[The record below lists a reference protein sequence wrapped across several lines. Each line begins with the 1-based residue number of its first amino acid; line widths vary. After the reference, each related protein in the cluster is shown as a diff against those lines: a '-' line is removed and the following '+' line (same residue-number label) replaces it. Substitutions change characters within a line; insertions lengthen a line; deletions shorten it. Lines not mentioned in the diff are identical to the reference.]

1 MSHPSPLWKPSASLA
16 QLQIRATVL
25 AQIRTFFAR
34 RNVLEVDTPLV
45 CRSAATDLTLHPI
58 AVLYQSSAPLPN
70 DPYYLQTS
78 PEYAMKRLLAA
89 GYGSIYQIAKAF
101 RGEESGRLHN
111 PEFTLLEWYRVGFDL
126 HALMDEVDDLLAL
139 ILGTPKARRLSY
151 ETLFR
156 DKLGI
161 DPHHTTV
168 QTLAAC
174 AETHHIQLSTLA
186 AQDLD
191 VDAWLDIL
199 MTHCIEPTLG
209 FDRPVLIDDYPASKA
224 ALATLRKREDGV
236 EVAERVEV
244 YVRGIELANGYHE
257 LRDATVQGQRFKA
270 DCVRRAQTGLPAI
283 PIDPY
288 ILEALEAGLPACAGI
303 ALGLDRLLLLKEGL
317 QDLSETLS
325 FGIERV

>member
-1 MSHPSPLWKPSASLA
+1 M
-16 QLQIRATVL
+16 
-25 AQIRTFFAR
+25 
-34 RNVLEVDTPLV
+34 
-45 CRSAATDLTLHPI
+45 CRSAATDVTIHPI
-58 AVLYQSSAPLPN
+58 EVLYQPSAMLQGN
-70 DPYYLQTS
+70 AYYLQTS

-101 RGEESGRLHN
+101 RGEESGPLHN

-126 HALMDEVDDLLAL
+126 HALMDEMDALLTL
-139 ILGTPKARRLSY
+139 ILDTPKARRLSY
-151 ETLFR
+151 ERLFTE
-156 DKLGI
+156 DLGI

-174 AETHHIQLSTLA
+174 AEAHQIQLSALA

-191 VDAWLDIL
+191 VDTWLDIL

-209 FDRPVLIDDYPASKA
+209 FDRPVFINDYPASKA
-224 ALATLRKREDGV
+224 ALATLHKREDGV
-236 EVAERVEV
+236 WVAERVEV

-257 LRDATVQGQRFKA
+257 LRDPTVQRQRFEA

-283 PIDPY
+283 PIDQHV
-288 ILEALEAGLPACAGI
+288 LEALEVGMPACAGI

>member
-1 MSHPSPLWKPSASLA
+1 MCS
-16 QLQIRATVL
+16 
-25 AQIRTFFAR
+25 
-34 RNVLEVDTPLV
+34 
-45 CRSAATDLTLHPI
+45 SAATDIALHPI
-58 AVLYQSSAPLPN
+58 AVLYPSSATVHRN
-70 DPYYLQTS
+70 PYYLQTS

-126 HALMDEVDDLLAL
+126 QALMDEVDDLLTL

-156 DKLGI
+156 EVLGL

-168 QTLAAC
+168 QALAAC
-174 AETHHIQLSTLA
+174 AAAHGIQLSALA

-209 FDRPVLIDDYPASKA
+209 FDRPVFIDDYPASKA
-224 ALATLRKREDGV
+224 ALATLRQREEGV
-236 EVAERVEV
+236 WVAERVEV

-257 LRDATVQGQRFKA
+257 LRDAQLQRQRFEA
-270 DCVRRAQTGLPAI
+270 DCVQRAKTGLPAI
-283 PIDPY
+283 PIDQHV
-288 ILEALEAGLPACAGI
+288 LAALEAGLPACAGI
-303 ALGLDRLLLLKEGL
+303 ALGIDRLLLLKEGL
-317 QDLSETLS
+317 QDLSETFS
-325 FGIERV
+325 FGIARV

>member
-1 MSHPSPLWKPSASLA
+1 MPDLSTLWKPSASLA

-25 AQIRTFFAR
+25 AQIRTFFAQ
-34 RNVLEVDTPLV
+34 RNVLEVDTPLM
-45 CRSAATDLTLHPI
+45 CRSAATDVAIHPI
-58 AVLYQSSAPLPN
+58 PVLYQPSATLHSN
-70 DPYYLQTS
+70 PYYLQTS

-126 HALMDEVDDLLAL
+126 HALMDEVDDLLTL

-156 DKLGI
+156 DALGI
-161 DPHHTTV
+161 DPHHSTV
-168 QTLAAC
+168 QTLAVC
-174 AETHHIQLSTLA
+174 AEAHGVQLSALA

-209 FDRPVLIDDYPASKA
+209 FDKPVFIDDYPASKA
-224 ALATLRKREDGV
+224 ALATLHKREDGIF
-236 EVAERVEV
+236 VAERVEV

-257 LRDATVQGQRFKA
+257 LCDAHLQRQRFEA
-270 DCVRRAQTGLPAI
+270 DCVRRAQLGLPAI
-283 PIDPY
+283 PIDQHV
-288 ILEALEAGLPACAGI
+288 LSALEAGMPACAGI

-317 QDLSETLS
+317 QDLSETFS

>member
-1 MSHPSPLWKPSASLA
+1 MSHPTPLWKPSASLA

-25 AQIRTFFAR
+25 FQIRAFFAA
-34 RNVLEVDTPLV
+34 RNVLEVDTPLM
-45 CRSAATDLTLHPI
+45 CRSAATDIALHPI
-58 AVLYQSSAPLPN
+58 AVLYPSSATLQN

-89 GYGSIYQIAKAF
+89 GSGSIYQIAKAF

-126 HALMDEVDDLLAL
+126 HALMDEVDALLAL
-139 ILGTPKARRLSY
+139 ILDTPKARRLSY
-151 ETLFR
+151 ETLFTEA
-156 DKLGI
+156 LGI

-174 AETHHIQLSTLA
+174 AEAHHIQLSALA

-209 FDRPVLIDDYPASKA
+209 FDRPVFINDYPASKA
-224 ALATLRKREDGV
+224 ALATLRKREEGV
-236 EVAERVEV
+236 FVAERVEV

-257 LRDATVQGQRFKA
+257 LRDATVQRQRFEA
-270 DCVRRAQTGLPAI
+270 DCVRRKQMGLKAI
-283 PIDPY
+283 PIDQHV
-288 ILEALEAGLPACAGI
+288 LSALEAGMPACAGI

-317 QDLSETLS
+317 HDLSETLS